1 MALESNEVVEQG
13 PAPAPIKAASILC
26 LMFPKVASALHDQAR
41 CDQLLRVFAN
51 DATALARAWPPPCLQ
66 AINDAEHAMP
76 LARLMNSAT
85 LFEPLVG
92 V

>member
-13 PAPAPIKAASILC
+13 PAPSADQSRFDSLSDVSEGRKRAAMIKR
-26 LMFPKVASALHDQAR
+26 VAVG
-41 CDQLLRVFAN
+41 LRVFAN
-51 DATALARAWPPPCLQ
+51 DAAALARAWPPPCLQ

-85 LFEPLVG
+85 LL
-92 V
+92 